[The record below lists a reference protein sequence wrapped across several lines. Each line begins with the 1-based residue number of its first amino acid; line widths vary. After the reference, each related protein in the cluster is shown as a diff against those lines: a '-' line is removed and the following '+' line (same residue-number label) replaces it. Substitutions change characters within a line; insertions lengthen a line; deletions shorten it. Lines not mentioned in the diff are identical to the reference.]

1 MKKRL
6 YINSL
11 FFKIVCAVSAGIICL
26 AVILGAINVN
36 LSKRVFLANFAESQ
50 EKIFNQ
56 VDLEFYSLYQ
66 DIAAIMDKTCS
77 NQSIIRYITS
87 AYEDQYDER
96 QCILDMKKVIDDTE
110 FSSHRGFNIMLAG
123 MSGKTYIHNSS
134 DKLVMQADQILQSDI
149 SLKALETPKILASG
163 YREQG
168 FTETMAGY
176 PVVIFAKAIQERG
189 SSEILG
195 IVFLTLK
202 ESEIKKLYSAYTSQ
216 TSEIMIFNQYEELL
230 SSETPEN
237 FQYDRQRKAA
247 AVMREMEEKG
257 LKKMNRV
264 SEEGLKSYQ
273 IQRLQNTS
281 YQMLGIIDP
290 EAAFSE
296 EYNILVVILITAG
309 VTVLV
314 AMALFFLVRAQTKP
328 LYRLADTMKRVRDG
342 KLDEY
347 VEVTGTDEV
356 RELSRT
362 YNDMITELNR
372 YIEELIKIQEEK
384 RSAEIHALQMQI
396 NPHYMYN
403 TLASIKWLVWQ
414 GDGNRAAQVIDAFI
428 SLLRNTIS
436 NTDEFITVEQEIE
449 NLRNYV
455 LINQTRYGDNIRVE
469 FFVPLGCGS
478 YKVPKLIL
486 QPFVENAFFHAFPE
500 GRQGSIQI
508 FVKESEGYLKFRIED
523 DGVGMDMKKL
533 MSLKNKDRKKGEH
546 FTGIGI
552 NNVDDRIKMI
562 YGMDYGI
569 NIISQEG
576 KGTTVTIH
584 LPLRE

>member
-6 YINSL
+6 HINSL

-36 LSKRVFLANFAESQ
+36 LSKRVFLDNFAESQ

-56 VDLEFYSLYQ
+56 VDSEFYSLYQ
-66 DIAAIMDKTCS
+66 DIAEIMDKTCS
-77 NQSIIRYITS
+77 NQSIIRYITGT
-87 AYEDQYDER
+87 YEDQYDEI
-96 QCILDMKKVIDDTE
+96 QCILDMKKVIDETE
-110 FSSHRGFNIMLAG
+110 FSNHREFNIMLAG
-123 MSGKTYIHNSS
+123 MSGRTYIHNSS
-134 DKLVMQADQILQSDI
+134 DKLVIPAEQIIQSDI
-149 SLKALETPKILASG
+149 SMKVLENPKILASG

-168 FTETMAGY
+168 FTDTMAGS
-176 PVVIFAKAIQERG
+176 PVVVFAKAIQERG
-189 SSEILG
+189 SSEIQG
-195 IVFLTLK
+195 IAFLTIK
-202 ESEIKKLYSAYTSQ
+202 ESELQKLYSAYTSQ
-216 TSEIMIFNQYEELL
+216 TSEIMIFNQYGELL
-230 SSETPEN
+230 SSENPAD
-237 FQYDRQRKAA
+237 FQNDRQRKAT
-247 AVMREMEEKG
+247 AVMSEMEEKG
-257 LKKMNRV
+257 LKKMDRI
-264 SEEGLKSYQ
+264 SGEGLKSYQ

-309 VTVLV
+309 VTALV
-314 AMALFFLVRAQTKP
+314 AIALFFLVRAQTKP

-362 YNDMITELNR
+362 YNDMIMELNR
-372 YIEELIKIQEEK
+372 HIEELMKIQEEK

-403 TLASIKWLVWQ
+403 TLASIKWLAWQ
-414 GDGNRAAQVIDAFI
+414 GDGSKAAQVIDAFI

-449 NLRNYV
+449 NLKNYV

-469 FFVPLGCGS
+469 FFVPMRCGS

-486 QPFVENAFFHAFPE
+486 QPFVENAFFHGFPE
-500 GRQGSIQI
+500 GRKGSIQI
-508 FVKESEGYLKFRIED
+508 FVKESEGYLKFQIED

-533 MSLKNKDRKKGEH
+533 MSLRNKDCKKGEH

-562 YGMDYGI
+562 YGMNYGI

-576 KGTTVTIH
+576 GGTTVTIQ
-584 LPLRE
+584 LPLKQ